1 MTGNPILC
9 NNETPKFHVNRSY
22 KDSLFRM
29 IFSQKCD
36 LLELYN
42 AINGTHYQNPEDL
55 TYYTLEDAIYI
66 SFKNDISFLLGETL
80 SLYEH
85 QSTLNPNMPI
95 RGFLYFARN
104 YESYIERNHFDIYSR
119 VLQELPFPQYIVFY
133 NGTVS
138 APEQQ
143 TLCLTQAFKKYTE
156 KTPCLECKAVLLNI
170 NYGKNKKIMKH
181 CRKLEEYALFVNK
194 MRSFLKEGVS
204 VEISAEKTIN
214 ECISQH
220 ILEDFL
226 VKHRAEVTSMVL
238 STFDQENHDR
248 ILREYSEKIGLQKG
262 EFQGKIKNTIK
273 IIRKLLQKGMSLT
286 DISELLDEP
295 DATVSAITDM
305 IQQYPDADEATLY
318 ELLYPTD
325 KNEYEEF

>member
-22 KDSLFRM
+22 KDSLFQM

-85 QSTLNPNMPI
+85 QSTLNPNLPI

-104 YESYIERNHFDIYSR
+104 YESYIERNHLDIYSR

-143 TLCLTQAFKKYTE
+143 TLCLTQAFKKYT
-156 KTPCLECKAVLLNI
+156 
-170 NYGKNKKIMKH
+170 
-181 CRKLEEYALFVNK
+181 
-194 MRSFLKEGVS
+194 
-204 VEISAEKTIN
+204 EKTIN